1 MKSIYLTLALTSSVG
16 LAQTTRQC
24 TQADISLV
32 QAAWTGEYGA
42 KCLSKYQLTLATLPT
57 ASASVLAKVDKD
69 DDCLT
74 ALSNQDDIIDVV
86 VNTSGDCQLSAS
98 LSLYDTTFHDEKGY
112 VAAWATALKGLT
124 GIDVTKVD
132 TRLLQSTESDDL
144 PDCTQD
150 DFNLVD
156 AAWGTDSGASCLTA
170 LGVSLSDFSKGN
182 VSADVLATADSNPD
196 CATVLDNQ
204 GQVVDYIVDEIG
216 DCRVF
221 GNTSLYDLS
230 LLKFSD
236 WAKVIK
242 TLQGIDVGA
251 PASSPPE
258 FQPSRADDGSNSTSS
273 SAGGVSPDN
282 STSSGT
288 ASNGTVSTITTTA
301 PMTAPSTAAPTTSP
315 NSASTSIPL
324 SVLAAS
330 AVLFASWL

>member
-1 MKSIYLTLALTSSVG
+1 MKFIYLTLALTSSVA
-16 LAQTTRQC
+16 LAQDTRQC
-24 TQADISLV
+24 TQADMSLV

-42 KCLSKYQLTLATLPT
+42 KCLSKYQLTHATLPT
-57 ASASVLAKVDKD
+57 ARASVLTKADKD
-69 DDCLT
+69 EDCLT
-74 ALSNQDDIIDVV
+74 ALSNQDDIIDVI

-112 VAAWATALKGLT
+112 VTGWATALKGLT

-132 TRLLQSTESDDL
+132 TSLLQSTENDDL

-156 AAWGTDSGASCLTA
+156 AAWGTDSGANCLTA
-170 LGVSLSDFSKGN
+170 LGVCLSDFSKGN

-196 CATVLDNQ
+196 CAT
-204 GQVVDYIVDEIG
+204 IG

-242 TLQGIDVGA
+242 TVQGIDVGA
-251 PASSPPE
+251 PTSSPPE
-258 FQPSRADDGSNSTSS
+258 FQPSRADGGFNSTSS

-282 STSSGT
+282 STRSGT
-288 ASNGTVSTITTTA
+288 ASNGTASTITTTA
-301 PMTAPSTAAPTTSP
+301 PSTAVPSTSP
-315 NSASTSIPL
+315 KSASTSVLL
-324 SVLAAS
+324 SALAVS